1 MTDEQRIF
9 FEQMSA
15 RLYEVSRDSA
25 ALRADVHRA
34 IARLS
39 DYKREITNSIL
50 ILNNTESRMRSL
62 VEQSDKLHRAL
73 MAALGI
79 EQPRNTDLIDT
90 DPGTPSALAARK
102 AKEDAD
108 GKLG

>member
-15 RLYEVSRDSA
+15 RLYEVSRDNA

>member
-1 MTDEQRIF
+1 MTEEQRLT

-15 RLYEVSRDSA
+15 RLYELSRDSA
-25 ALRADVHRA
+25 ALRSDVHRA

-50 ILNNTESRMRSL
+50 VLNNTESKLRAL
-62 VEQSDKLHRAL
+62 VEQNDKLHKAL
-73 MAALGI
+73 MHVLGI

-102 AKEDAD
+102 AKDDAN
-108 GKLG
+108 G

>member
-1 MTDEQRIF
+1 MTDEQRIS

-39 DYKREITNSIL
+39 DYKREIANSIL
-50 ILNNTESRMRSL
+50 ILNNTEARMRSL

-90 DPGTPSALAARK
+90 DPGTPSAIAARK